1 MVSYHR
7 KYCCRQDLPMD
18 IKVGGQK
25 LEGKQD
31 ICIASKYNSLQK
43 CINYK
48 GKDSNFAVEEVIS
61 HHLN

>member
-1 MVSYHR
+1 
-7 KYCCRQDLPMD
+7 MD